1 MRNVGH
7 LGFFWSF
14 LTALALFFSASGRV
28 WAAAEDSVRT
38 EVTPAALAGTF
49 MYQPDSFVRVNESE
63 IRAGL
68 LYDAVNQKIVWEKN
82 MSSSYPIAS
91 LTKMMVALLAVED
104 VRAGKYRWEDRVQW
118 VRETVVGRR
127 KHRRIVRTI
136 VNYSLYDVFKASMI
150 ASNNE
155 CADQMARFL
164 GGGDLASTLR
174 RMNER
179 AVSLGMTNS
188 WYGNPTG
195 LPGNG
200 GNPDNYSSPTDQL
213 RLALEMLK
221 YEEILEVTGQG
232 YAQID
237 NGKSNS
243 IIRNHNGLT
252 IQYTGEVDGLKTGYT
267 RRAGF
272 CLVGTTAKCGHRLIS
287 VVLGCRGPALRN
299 ELVRDLFNSYYTSI
313 HLDPLGPCV
322 APSAILAARAPVGI
336 DTVKSTTN
344 SKGEFITV
352 KEKVRKQ
359 HTVRKGE
366 TLSGIANRYGVSMA
380 QIRSWNKGRIKSSRV
395 MAGQR
400 LSVYTT
406 VSRKV
411 WMTNPANGGEEDDN
425 ETLLAG
431 SKTTVKET
439 DTVDSSEAKVDAKP
453 VPAKQK
459 PVFIYHTIAPGDT
472 LFSIAR
478 RYQGTSVEQLK
489 KINNIHNI
497 RSLKPGQKL
506 KVPVKG

>member
-1 MRNVGH
+1 MVKPGRKY
-7 LGFFWSF
+7 SF
-14 LTALALFFSASGRV
+14 CALATCLSLTLLFSVTGAV
-28 WAAAEDSVRT
+28 WAGPEDSVRT
-38 EVTPAALAGTF
+38 DVAAMVTNEF
-49 MYQPDSFVRVNESE
+49 VYQPDTNLQVNEGE

-118 VRETVVGRR
+118 TRETVVGRR

-164 GGGDLASTLR
+164 GCGDLASSLC
-174 RMNER
+174 RMNEK
-179 AVSLGMTNS
+179 AASLGMSNT

-195 LPGNG
+195 LPGTG

-243 IIRNHNGLT
+243 VIRNHNGLT

-299 ELVRDLFNSYYTSI
+299 ELVRDLFNNYYTSI

-322 APSAILAARAPVGI
+322 APPGLLATTAPAGV
-336 DTVKSTTN
+336 DTVKPAASN
-344 SKGEFITV
+344 GEYITV

-359 HTVRKGE
+359 HTVRRGE
-366 TLSGIANRYGVSMA
+366 TLSGIADRYGVSMS
-380 QIRSWNKGRIKSSRV
+380 QLRSWNKGRIKSSRV
-395 MAGQR
+395 LAGQR
-400 LSVYTT
+400 LNVYTT

-411 WMTNPANGGEEDDN
+411 WMTKPANGGEEDDN
-425 ETLLAG
+425 QTLMAG
-431 SKTTVKET
+431 KTTVT
-439 DTVDSSEAKVDAKP
+439 DTDAPDTAVAKAEAKPAPAKP
-453 VPAKQK
+453 K
-459 PVFIYHTIAPGDT
+459 PDFIYHTIAPGDT

-478 RYQGTSVEQLK
+478 KYEGISVEQLK
-489 KINNIHNI
+489 ELNHIHDI